1 MRKKELKL
9 GVTFHTTAD
18 AMAMEKACKAKN
30 ADGRLIP
37 VPREISAGCGLAWCA
52 GLEHRDALKEIMS
65 SVGIEEEEMHEC
77 MV

>member
-1 MRKKELKL
+1 MRVKKECLIL
-9 GVTFHTTAD
+9 TFPTTVA
-18 AMAMEKACKAKN
+18 AMQCEKYCIAHGIS
-30 ADGRLIP
+30 GRIIP